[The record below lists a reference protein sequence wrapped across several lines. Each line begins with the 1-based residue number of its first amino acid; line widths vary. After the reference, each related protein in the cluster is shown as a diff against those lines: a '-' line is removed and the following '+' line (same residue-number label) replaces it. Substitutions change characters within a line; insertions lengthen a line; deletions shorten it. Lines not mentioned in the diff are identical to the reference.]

1 VSDWR
6 TLLDEFDRVEP
17 SSAIPAR
24 ALARA
29 AELEPSAA
37 RQALPRWL
45 RWTAAGALTTLV
57 IVALAFAAHTRR
69 DATPATPR
77 QVDTGIFSKTHGWI
91 TLSGQQIIALNPADP
106 TQTRVLSRAGVFP
119 IAWSRDGS
127 QLLVTGPRGF
137 GVLHANGSWTRLD
150 RERNASGGSF
160 TPDGTHVIYAENGTI
175 WSVPANGGKREA
187 IARGGARGV
196 YDMPGETGNQL
207 SPDGRTL
214 VYTPGWTTPQT
225 MAIALI
231 NSDGSNQRP
240 LVSYRRVLTAM
251 GISNW
256 RHSSIS
262 DLFALAWLGNS
273 SQVVILAANKNN
285 TRCALF
291 AVNTNGSDLRRWG
304 PRGLCPARAALSP
317 DGSHLAFTANL
328 HHRDGLLITDDT
340 GHITQTILFPH
351 RAAHPVL
358 TWQPPVTVTV
368 PKTRTVTSHYRRYR
382 VLSGSAVPG
391 FPPGATRYV
400 GTGTQDVTLVMR
412 RSGLLHWTDTFP
424 SFEILAS
431 PRSVLVDSRGRGGYA
446 RIPKGHYSIRVI
458 APGGHWTLTTP

>member
-1 VSDWR
+1 MSDWR
-6 TLLDEFDRVEP
+6 TLLEEFDRVEP

-29 AELEPSAA
+29 AVLEPPAA

-45 RWTAAGALTTLV
+45 RWAAAGALTTLV
-57 IVALAFAAHTRR
+57 IVALALAAHTRR

-77 QVDTGIFSKTHGWI
+77 HVDTGIFSKTHGWI
-91 TLSGQQIIALNPADP
+91 TLSGQQIIALNPENPA
-106 TQTRVLSRAGVFP
+106 QTRVLSRSAGEPV
-119 IAWSRDGS
+119 AWSRDGS
-127 QLLVTGPRGF
+127 QLLIAGTRGF

-150 RERNASGGSF
+150 GGSASGGSF
-160 TPDGTHVIYAENGTI
+160 TPDGSRVIYADNGTI

-187 IARGGARGV
+187 IARGRIGQV

-225 MAIALI
+225 MAIALMD
-231 NSDGSNQRP
+231 SDGSNQRR
-240 LVSYRRVLTAM
+240 LVSYHRVLTAM

-273 SQVVILAANKNN
+273 SRVLILAANKDS

-317 DGSHLAFTANL
+317 DGRHLAFTVL
-328 HHRDGLLITDDT
+328 IHHRRGLLITDDT
-340 GHITQTILFPH
+340 GHVTQTIQYPH
-351 RAAHPVL
+351 NEAHPFL
-358 TWQPPVTVTV
+358 AWQPTVTG
-368 PKTRTVTSHYRRYR
+368 PKTRTVTSHYR
-382 VLSGSAVPG
+382 VLSGSAVAG
-391 FPPGATRYV
+391 LRPGATKYV
-400 GTGTQDVTLVMR
+400 GTGTQGVTLVVP
-412 RSGLLHWTDTFP
+412 RSGLLYWTNTGH
-424 SFEILAS
+424 SFVILA
-431 PRSVLVDSRGRGGYA
+431 PNREMYADSRGRGATSESSKAATRSG
-446 RIPKGHYSIRVI
+446 
-458 APGGHWTLTTP
+458 